1 MAKTALVTGGSRG
14 IGKACALALAKD
26 GYNIII
32 NYSSNTDA
40 AEAAVNEIKALGVD
54 AICIKA
60 DISKNDEVRSL
71 FKKINETTK
80 QLDVLVNNAGIVK
93 DQYLLMLDS
102 ATTEKCVNTNLI
114 GYIYCSQHATLKM
127 FRKKSGCIINISSVS
142 AEIALPGQVIYSATK
157 GAINSMTHT
166 SAKELASYGIRVN
179 AVAPG
184 FVKTEMLDVLD
195 DEHIKKYIDNI
206 PLGKFA
212 AVEDV
217 ANVVSFLCSEK
228 ASYITGQVITV
239 DGGLSL

>member
-1 MAKTALVTGGSRG
+1 MSKTALVTGGSRG

-26 GYNIII
+26 GYDIII
-32 NYSSNTDA
+32 NYSSNVDA
-40 AEAAVNEIKALGVD
+40 AEATVNEIKALGVN
-54 AICIKA
+54 AIYIKA
-60 DISKNDEVRSL
+60 DVSKNDEVRSM
-71 FKKINETTK
+71 FKQINATTK

-102 ATTEKCVNTNLI
+102 ATTERCINTNII
-114 GYIYCSQHATLKM
+114 GYVYCSQQAALKM

-142 AEIALPGQVIYSATK
+142 AEIALPGQVVYSATK
-157 GAINSMTHT
+157 GAINSMTQT
-166 SAKELASYGIRVN
+166 SAKELAPYGIRVN

-184 FVKTEMLDVLD
+184 FVRTEMLDALD
-195 DEHIKKYIDNI
+195 EEHIKEYIENI

-212 AVEDV
+212 DVEDV

-228 ASYITGQVITV
+228 ASYITGQVVTV